1 MAMFAAA
8 YVVVWLAVA
17 LYVMRLGV
25 RQHQLQRAVA
35 RMTDKREARS
45 EQSEGRQQ
53 RFTDA
58 A

>member
-25 RQHQLQRAVA
+25 RQHRLQRAVE
-35 RMTDKREARS
+35 RMTDEREARS

-53 RFTDA
+53 RLTDA